1 MNIKISE
8 LNKRISIL
16 SVQNIQ
22 DDYGFETEQE
32 VEYCK
37 CWSKMSNMSGTE
49 IYKAGADYSKVITRF
64 VIRYRK
70 DKDITTDMKIRYK
83 DKLKD
88 KLYNITYVNNYNF
101 SNEFVELVAEVI
113 E

>member
-16 SVQNIQ
+16 SISTVQ

-32 VEYCK
+32 IEYLNCWCK
-37 CWSKMSNMSGTE
+37 ISNMSGSE
-49 IYKAGADYSKVITRF
+49 IFKAGADYSKVITRF
-64 VIRYRK
+64 IIRYRK
-70 DKDITTDMKIRYK
+70 DKGITPDMKIRY
-83 DKLKD
+83 KD
-88 KLYNITYVNNYNF
+88 KLYNITYVNNYSE
-101 SNEFVELVAEVI
+101 SNKFAELIAEVI